1 MPLASRSLSLIAEL
15 LNTDR
20 SFTEIAEKH
29 GLSKAWVSALAQR
42 CLSSGI
48 KIPQR
53 RRGKARIATGAP
65 TPSPSSPRK

>member
-1 MPLASRSLSLIAEL
+1 MPLASRSLSLIAEMQ
-15 LNTDR
+15 NTDQ

-48 KIPQR
+48 KIPS
-53 RRGKARIATGAP
+53 RRGKARIATRP
-65 TPSPSSPRK
+65 PSSRPPE